1 MAGMRESV
9 ERRHERI
16 LRLVR
21 ERESI
26 RVVELAAELG
36 ISVETA
42 RRDVAALADVGRL
55 RRQHGSVAW
64 PTLPLNAR
72 DARLVRQAPRPAPS
86 RLVLGLVVPVS
97 GYFFQQVIQG
107 ARAAANAAGVRLLVG
122 ITDYRRA
129 RDTAQIQAMLDAGVD
144 GLLLT
149 PSWDMAGPD
158 DADLAE
164 LASLRRPVVLVERQI
179 PMGARGAELDRVASD
194 HAEGTAVAV
203 RQLAGL
209 GHKRIALLAKE
220 THTRPHIRRGY
231 HAAVQAL
238 GLPDDDLEQADE
250 REVTR
255 LLDLAATTT
264 TDGAVRAAIVHTD
277 VDALNLLQRLTAR
290 GLRVPDDFALISYD
304 DEIADLADVP
314 LTAVAPAKRAVGETA
329 VRLLLR
335 RLADPA
341 AEHSHIDIVPELK
354 QRESAR

>member
-1 MAGMRESV
+1 MTTMRESV
-9 ERRHERI
+9 EQRHERI
-16 LRLVR
+16 LRIVR

-26 RVVELAAELG
+26 RVVHLAAELG
-36 ISVETA
+36 VSVETA
-42 RRDVAALADVGRL
+42 RRDAAALADVGRL

-72 DARLVRQAPRPAPS
+72 DARLVRQAPRPAPNS
-86 RLVLGLVVPVS
+86 PVLGLVVPVS
-97 GYFFQQVIQG
+97 GYFFQQLIQG

-129 RDTAQIQAMLDAGVD
+129 GDTTQIQAMLDAGAD

-149 PSWDMAGPD
+149 PSWDMSGPNE
-158 DADLAE
+158 ADLAE
-164 LASLRRPVVLVERQI
+164 LASLRRPVVLVERQV
-179 PMGARGAELDRVASD
+179 PVGSRGAELDRVVSD
-194 HAEGTAVAV
+194 HAEGTALAV
-203 RQLAGL
+203 RHLAGL
-209 GHKRIALLAKE
+209 GHRRIALLAKE

-231 HAAVQAL
+231 LAATQAL
-238 GLPDDDLEQADE
+238 GLGDDDLSPPDD
-250 REVTR
+250 REIDR
-255 LLDLAATTT
+255 LLDLATA
-264 TDGAVRAAIVHTD
+264 GGLRAAIVHTD

-304 DEIADLADVP
+304 DEIAELGDVP

-341 AEHSHIDIVPELK
+341 AQHSHVDLVPELK
-354 QRESAR
+354 LRESAR